1 MLVHFQPRKCYIN
14 EEDIYKSTKES
25 AFFSSMYCRTA
36 IPGSRAEELDNGPQ
50 TQWNFCVCNT
60 DHFWNDKMGR
70 QTWHYLFYLD
80 SFWTLADS
88 WRVKAV
94 RNCDSFVGIVTRWGC
109 MICDLNS
116 SWGKSVFSKT
126 SRLALGPT
134 QPSVQWVLGAL
145 SLGVKW
151 AVHGLTTDHHLMLR
165 LRCVELSP
173 ICLCSI
179 YKDNFTCTFYHGL
192 NLCIYTRIAWDA
204 S

>member
-1 MLVHFQPRKCYIN
+1 
-14 EEDIYKSTKES
+14 
-25 AFFSSMYCRTA
+25 
-36 IPGSRAEELDNGPQ
+36 
-50 TQWNFCVCNT
+50 
-60 DHFWNDKMGR
+60 
-70 QTWHYLFYLD
+70 LD